1 MVKETVFQ
9 NTSCLEMV
17 DMTDMDILIL
27 DWYFDH

>member
-1 MVKETVFQ
+1 MVKKTVFQ

-27 DWYFDH
+27 DRYFDH